1 MPNVGIVISN
11 YNGWQDTVQCLE
23 SLQKQTYRDFE
34 IILLDDAST
43 NDSVQQL
50 QKHLTE
56 NTVFLPQEANVGFAA
71 ANNVGMRRALADGC
85 DWVLLLNND
94 TVAAP
99 DFLENL
105 LRETPAGAVSCPKM
119 LFLDP
124 PDEIWFAG
132 GELDRATGKVRHLGG
147 HEKDGPAFAEKK
159 QVSFITFCCVLLP
172 RQVIEQVG
180 FLDETLFM
188 YCEDVD
194 YCIRLTDA
202 GVPLWFLPDAK
213 IWHKAGGSA
222 GGMLSVYYITRNT
235 LYLTCKGK
243 SRGYIRARTLPV
255 LIAGAARYALTKLL
269 GRKKGRSYGAFRGA
283 LDFWRGRMGRM
294 E

>member
-11 YNGWQDTVQCLE
+11 YNGWQDTVRCLE

-34 IILLDDAST
+34 ILLLDDAST

-56 NTVFLPQEANVGFAA
+56 NTVFLPQEANSGFAA
-71 ANNVGMRRALADGC
+71 VNNVGMRRALADGC

>member
-11 YNGWQDTVQCLE
+11 YNGWQDSVQCLE
-23 SLQKQTYRDFE
+23 SLQKQTYRNFE

-56 NTVFLPQEANVGFAA
+56 NTVFLPQEANSGFAA
-71 ANNVGMRRALADGC
+71 VNNVGMRRALADGC

-94 TVAAP
+94 TVVAP
-99 DFLENL
+99 DFLETL

-132 GELDRATGKVRHLGG
+132 GELDRATGKVKHLGG

-172 RQVIEQVG
+172 RQVVEEVG

-194 YCIRLTDA
+194 YCIRLADA
-202 GVPLWFLPDAK
+202 GVPLWLLPDAR

-243 SRGYIRARTLPV
+243 SALQIRARTLPV
-255 LIAGAARYALTKLL
+255 LISGAARYALTKLL

>member
-147 HEKDGPAFAEKK
+147 HEKDSPAFAEKK

-194 YCIRLTDA
+194 YCIRLADA
-202 GVPLWFLPDAK
+202 GVPLWFLPDAR

-243 SRGYIRARTLPV
+243 SRGYIRIRTLPV